1 MASPMKV
8 PLSTSP
14 LGSSPLRSSPLGSSP
29 LGSSP
34 LASPPRR
41 PPLSPGKDGFLL
53 PSPLPTRRTRTR
65 STSLRASAG
74 PVKYG
79 IVKDFC
85 RQKGHGFIKPDDGSD
100 DIFVHI
106 SDIDGEY
113 VLKDGDQVTY
123 KECPIPPKNIKVQAI
138 EVTITNLAPGT
149 THERWEDYNPR
160 DHIHDP

>member
-14 LGSSPLRSSPLGSSP
+14 LASSP

-34 LASPPRR
+34 LAHSPRR
-41 PPLSPGKDGFLL
+41 SPMSSPGKDGFLL

-74 PVKYG
+74 PMKRG
-79 IVKDFC
+79 IVKNFC
-85 RQKGHGFIKPDDGSD
+85 RQKGHGFIKPHDGSD

-113 VLKDGDQVTY
+113 VLKDGDEVTY
-123 KECPIPPKNIKVQAI
+123 KECPIPPKNLKEIW
-138 EVTITNLAPGT
+138 
-149 THERWEDYNPR
+149 HCYCYR
-160 DHIHDP
+160 